1 MPTALSHVESVP
13 WRDPS
18 APGWEGVREKVL
30 VGAPAGASREFVLG
44 LVEAQPGARVSLHAH
59 RQAETDYVVSGRA
72 RLRVGERALD
82 VEPGTCVYLAPGAP
96 HALEVVG
103 SEPLCYLRTFA
114 CERLGTPVQRIAIAD
129 DGAPGEPSITAERD
143 VAWRSVES
151 SKGFRI
157 RVKRLLEGEREVMAG
172 VGELDPGVHYTRH
185 YHDQPELYFIL
196 DGAGVLQGADSEAE
210 LGPGTA
216 VYLRSREV
224 HGVDSIGATPLRL
237 FWVYGC
243 ETAGHQVNWTPVEP
257 IYAEVRSRLTAR

>member
-13 WRDPS
+13 WRDLS
-18 APGWEGVREKVL
+18 ASGWEGVREKVL
-30 VGAPAGASREFVLG
+30 VGASREFVLG
-44 LVEAQPGARVSLHAH
+44 LVDARPGARVPLHAH
-59 RQAETDYVVSGRA
+59 RQAEIDYVVSGGA
-72 RLRVGERALD
+72 RLRMGERVVDLG
-82 VEPGTCVYLAPGAP
+82 PGTCVYVAPGAP
-96 HALEVVG
+96 HSLEVVG
-103 SEPLCYLRTFA
+103 SEPLSYLRTFA
-114 CERLGTPVQRIAIAD
+114 CERLEAPVQRVAITEG
-129 DGAPGEPSITAERD
+129 GAPGQPSITAERD
-143 VAWRSVES
+143 VTWRSVES

-185 YHDQPELYFIL
+185 YHDQPELYVVL
-196 DGAGVLQGADSEAE
+196 DGEGVLQGADSETE

-257 IYAEVRSRLTAR
+257 IYAEARPRLIAR